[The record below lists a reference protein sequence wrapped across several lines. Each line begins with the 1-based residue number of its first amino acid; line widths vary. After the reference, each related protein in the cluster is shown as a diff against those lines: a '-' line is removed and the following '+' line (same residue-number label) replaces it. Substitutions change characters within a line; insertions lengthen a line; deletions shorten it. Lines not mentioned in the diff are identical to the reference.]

1 MTSSAKNRS
10 ASAVDPETF
19 REHVPAECAERLVL
33 PGNQAPSVE
42 LYTSDRPAPITRP
55 PALSTHLLAIALKA
69 SVPGEYC
76 PPNGETQEIA
86 IEQGVTAFLETRRT
100 WAWGWR
106 EGGLVFLCLHLPP
119 LYLHRVATNN
129 GWNAHHVRVPT
140 TFVAHDPVMAHL
152 GRALAHELSTTEA
165 PFRLLIG
172 SLVETMTLRLL
183 DAHSLSDDPSMPSG
197 PLSRTTLREVRAF
210 VRNRLSDGLT
220 VEDLA
225 HHAGFSASHFS
236 RLFKETTGLTP
247 YQYVLNERVSE
258 AQRRLQETNQS
269 IAAIAYATG
278 FSSQSHL
285 TRRFR
290 KATGMTPAAYREAVT

>member
-1 MTSSAKNRS
+1 MKQ
-10 ASAVDPETF
+10 
-19 REHVPAECAERLVL
+19 LVL
-33 PGNQAPSVE
+33 PGNEAPSVA
-42 LYTSDRPAPITRP
+42 LYTSDRPEPITRP
-55 PALSTHLLAIALKA
+55 PALSTHLLAIVLDA
-69 SVPGEYC
+69 SVSGEYR
-76 PPNGETQEIA
+76 PPDGEARETP
-86 IEQGVTAFLETRRT
+86 IEQGVTAFLEARRT

-106 EGGLVFLCLHLPP
+106 EGGLEFLCLYLPP
-119 LYLHRVATNN
+119 LYLHRVAAKN
-129 GWNAHHVRVPT
+129 GWDAYRVHVPT
-140 TFVAHDPVMAHL
+140 TFVAYDPAMAHL

-183 DAHSLSDDPSMPSG
+183 DAHSLSADPSVPSG

-210 VRNRLSDGLT
+210 VRKHLSDTLT

-247 YQYVLNERVSE
+247 YQWVLNERVSE
-258 AQRRLQETNQS
+258 AKRRLQEDGQS